1 MDIEPIN
8 ITEESPLEVTPLLAR
23 RRSTVSASSTDTTSI
38 TRSTAGQSVE
48 EKPEFRFLDEE
59 ASDVAGISTSYQMLT
74 VPETAEQ
81 APEQNVTEQTS
92 LSKFKFRVDLYVGN
106 LNGIFDL
113 SLIRKKSTCP
123 VPLCRHSGNC
133 WIPWLLYRKR
143 VFQWRTSQHQSKRR
157 TSMKYLISFPWDL
170 VSLNEGTTCLESGSV
185 SISNRLTYMIGL
197 QHAFG

>member
-92 LSKFKFRVDLYVGN
+92 LITQAIIHTLVAVWPLTLAILGLACFLDCPANPLLPLMIFMVGF
-106 LNGIFDL
+106 LGSVTVVL
-113 SLIRKKSTCP
+113 RLIRSMWM
-123 VPLCRHSGNC
+123 H
-133 WIPWLLYRKR
+133 LLDADLALRL
-143 VFQWRTSQHQSKRR
+143 QSN
-157 TSMKYLISFPWDL
+157 LIS
-170 VSLNEGTTCLESGSV
+170 LELLF
-185 SISNRLTYMIGL
+185 LTQL
-197 QHAFG
+197 HALHS